1 MAAIDYRR
9 MTPSEK
15 LELIGEIWDSIEA
28 DAIPLTEA
36 QSQELDRRVARL
48 DANPEEGHDAREVL
62 AEFRARYP

>member
-15 LELIGEIWDSIEA
+15 LELIGEIWDSIET
-28 DAIPLTEA
+28 DAVPLTEA
-36 QSQELDRRVARL
+36 QAAELDRRIAEL